1 MASIAA
7 YWSSYFQKDSRTII
21 SISTGSFI
29 LSYKLIL
36 GLSFMG
42 FIQLSLLT
50 GRKKLMAK
58 LNYMLNG
65 KSVYWLI
72 HLSLDQKL
80 HAFIWEIQVT

>member
-21 SISTGSFI
+21 SISTGNFI

-80 HAFIWEIQVT
+80 HVFIWEIQVT

>member
-65 KSVYWLI
+65 KSIYWLI
-72 HLSLDQKL
+72 HLGLDQKL
-80 HAFIWEIQVT
+80 HVFIWEIQVT